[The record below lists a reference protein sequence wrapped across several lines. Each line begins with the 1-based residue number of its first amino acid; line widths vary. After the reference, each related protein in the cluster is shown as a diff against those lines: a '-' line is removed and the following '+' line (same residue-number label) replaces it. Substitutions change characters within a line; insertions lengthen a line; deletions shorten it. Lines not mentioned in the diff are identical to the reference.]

1 MSTRTAT
8 ITRPAVPDSSRLRSP
23 GWRTALVVGVPAA
36 WIVVALVHPMGGGGD
51 VYQDLRNKADLWL
64 GVHFAQLVLSLGL
77 AAALWITVRGRTT
90 ISATVTRV
98 AVPVYLVFFAAFDS
112 ITGMASALA
121 IRHANGLEGPAQ
133 DGAASTVDYLV
144 TNHFTADFSPV
155 WAIASLALV
164 TAIAGTAMTLRSTGA
179 PRAVWGF
186 ALGGVLMSM
195 HAGPL
200 AAVGLASL
208 ALGLYLAG
216 RNERP
221 ALS

>member
-1 MSTRTAT
+1 M
-8 ITRPAVPDSSRLRSP
+8 
-23 GWRTALVVGVPAA
+23 PAA
-36 WIVVALVHPMGGGGD
+36 WIIVALIHPMGGAD
-51 VYQDLRNKADLWL
+51 VYETLRDKADLWL

-77 AAALWITVRGRTT
+77 AAALWITVRGHRT
-90 ISATVTRV
+90 IAATVTRV

-121 IRHANGLEGPAQ
+121 IRHANSLDGPAQ

-164 TAIAGTAMTLRSTGA
+164 AAIAGAAMTLKSAGA
-179 PRAVWGF
+179 SRVVWGF
-186 ALGGVLMSM
+186 TLGGVLMSM

-200 AAVGLASL
+200 AATGLAAL
-208 ALGLYLAG
+208 AVGLYLA
-216 RNERP
+216 ERDDRWE
-221 ALS
+221 LS